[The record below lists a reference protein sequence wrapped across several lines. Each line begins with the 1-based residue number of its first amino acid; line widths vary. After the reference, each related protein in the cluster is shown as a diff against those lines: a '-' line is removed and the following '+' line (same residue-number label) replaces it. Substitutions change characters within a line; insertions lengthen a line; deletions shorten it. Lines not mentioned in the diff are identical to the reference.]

1 MSDTLC
7 KFYVK
12 AVWNKEQ
19 EIWESYSNIVGLHVE
34 TTTHSGFFKVVE
46 NLIEDLMKDN
56 YDVDMNDDAYI
67 KIEYLADE
75 LHIIIK
81 ELELP

>member
-1 MSDTLC
+1 MSGTLC

-19 EIWESYSNIVGLHVE
+19 EVWESYSNIVGLHVE
-34 TTTHSGFFKVVE
+34 TATHSGFFKVVE
-46 NLIEDLMKDN
+46 NLIEDIMKDN
-56 YDVDMNDDAYI
+56 YDVDMNDDTYV

-75 LHIIIK
+75 LHIVIK